1 MTTNCSAELLSSVPK
16 CEKAVMYLTE
26 KMQVL
31 DEHCS
36 GMNYSAIGHN
46 FTVNESIAEYIQK
59 KEDEIC

>member
-1 MTTNCSAELLSSVPK
+1 
-16 CEKAVMYLTE
+16 MYLTE